1 MKAAKS
7 ERLDACDIAR
17 LARHIAERVL
27 DALDEDDWRELRE
40 APRDVRRM
48 VRNLAI
54 ARVLEVVN
62 LPEPNRASKDDRA
75 AAVEGDCVEVCDRFR
90 VKMLGLCSDLHEMH
104 PELAAL
110 VCDKRDMSNVGSLP
124 DSSGQLE
131 PEESG
136 STCLDCHR
144 GILKREP
151 MWSVNVH
158 RETYEGGGLSVLQ
171 ADCYLVLCEACAGK
185 WDFDRVVVPLRSVTQ
200 VRVAGSAFSIS
211 RFFEGVVESKNG
223 ASPVQ

>member
-17 LARHIAERVL
+17 LARHTAERVL

-48 VRNLAI
+48 IRNLAI

-62 LPEPNRASKDDRA
+62 FPEANRASKDDRA
-75 AAVEGDCVEVCDRFR
+75 AAMEGDRIEVWDRFR

-104 PELAAL
+104 PELAGP
-110 VCDKRDMSNVGSLP
+110 VCDNWDMSNVGSLP
-124 DSSGQLE
+124 DSSGHVA

-136 STCLDCHR
+136 FTCVDCHR
-144 GILKREP
+144 SILERES

-158 RETYEGGGLSVLQ
+158 REVFEDGAISVLQ

-185 WDFDRVVVPLRSVTQ
+185 RDFNRVVVPLRAVTQ
-200 VRVAGSAFSIS
+200 VRVVGPLVSIS
-211 RFFEGVVESKNG
+211 RCEGMVESKKG
-223 ASPVQ
+223 ASPMQ